1 MIPPR
6 MTDGP
11 ATRQARVAEAARV
24 AAMADDEWDEDLVLL
39 VVVAGRDRSDP
50 GSDGMVLYGFDGP
63 EQAAGL
69 CASAAKSI
77 FAAHGIPSTV
87 DVRPVR
93 RG

>member
-6 MTDGP
+6 RTGEP
-11 ATRQARVAEAARV
+11 VTRQARVAEAARV
-24 AAMADDEWDEDLVLL
+24 AAMSDDEWGDDLVLM
-39 VVVAGRDRSDP
+39 VVVAGRGRLDP

-63 EQAAGL
+63 EQAAQL

-77 FAAHGIPSTV
+77 YAVHGIPSTV
-87 DVRPVR
+87 DVKPVR